1 MNRNLVDLW
10 DPCQMQHLHQ
20 TINTKL
26 DLDVML
32 KLDRAVLVALTRN
45 DKSCLE
51 KSLRELTMRFK
62 ITTVVLKNVKGN

>member
-32 KLDRAVLVALTRN
+32 KLERAVLVTLTRN
-45 DKSCLE
+45 DKSFLE
-51 KSLRELTMRFK
+51 KSLRELTMQFK

>member
-20 TINTKL
+20 TINTNL

-32 KLDRAVLVALTRN
+32 KLDRAVLVTLTRN
-45 DKSCLE
+45 DKSFLE